1 MGQWVILIGDSN
13 NTIKRYKN
21 MAFPGSTKTIKAD
34 HYIDIF
40 YENAHAQFIDDD
52 DELVISDYDPAELE
66 RLPFKNI
73 RMIMLIY
80 TDIEILKGIVSA
92 EDFPKDIIID
102 CDGVDLGLEKLL
114 TENVCFYN
122 SRFTR

>member
-13 NTIKRYKN
+13 NTIERYKN
-21 MAFPGSTKTIKAD
+21 MAFPGSTKIIKAD

-66 RLPFKNI
+66 KLPFENI

-92 EDFPKDIIID
+92 GDFPKDIIID
-102 CDGVDLGLEKLL
+102 CDGVDLGLEKIIDRERLL
-114 TENVCFYN
+114 L
-122 SRFTR
+122 